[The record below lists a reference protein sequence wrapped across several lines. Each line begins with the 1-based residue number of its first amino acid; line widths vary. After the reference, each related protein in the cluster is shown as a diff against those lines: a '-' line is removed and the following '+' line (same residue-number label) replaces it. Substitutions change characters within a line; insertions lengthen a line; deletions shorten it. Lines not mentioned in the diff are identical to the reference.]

1 MIEIEIK
8 NRFTRGIIFKHSK
21 EDNTILETLKEALKS
36 GADLRNADLSDANLS
51 GANLYGANLYDANLR
66 NANLRNA
73 NLYGADLRNAVLRG
87 ADLRNANLYGADL
100 RNANLYGAVLRGAV
114 KIPIHCRWSHGITEN
129 KIHIGCKKRTVEDWE
144 IFFNSNKEIQTK
156 RGTDEFKQ
164 IQAVFEA
171 YKAYLNFL
179 K

>member
-36 GADLRNADLSDANLS
+36 GANLYGADLRNADLSD
-51 GANLYGANLYDANLR
+51 
-66 NANLRNA
+66 
-73 NLYGADLRNAVLRG
+73 AVLRG
-87 ADLRNANLYGADL
+87 ADLRNADLRNADLRNADLYGADL
-100 RNANLYGAVLRGAV
+100 RNADLSDAVLRGADLSDAVLRGAVLRGAV